1 MHGLLYPLLRCSLSI
16 IKDVESTY
24 LYTVHYFIIVIVLH
38 WAVTF
43 SEHFC
48 FIHSCIPSLIKH
60 SRFYISKH
68 LDRNKR
74 RQSTILQ
81 WITFL
86 HDRNVSV
93 CQWSKPDIVL
103 EDFFT
108 LPLKLNHVW
117 KPILFPREVHGWIG
131 IYNQCHFCLILLCCS
146 HPPLFSFFF
155 TVEWS
160 WFIGPA
166 FLFCG
171 SGTLPVVVVTIKT
184 NHFNFLVSYFV
195 HLL

>member
-1 MHGLLYPLLRCSLSI
+1 MYPLLRCSLSI

-24 LYTVHYFIIVIVLH
+24 LYTVHYFTFVIVLH

-43 SEHFC
+43 SEHFF

-74 RQSTILQ
+74 RQSTVLQ

-103 EDFFT
+103 EDF
-108 LPLKLNHVW
+108 
-117 KPILFPREVHGWIG
+117 
-131 IYNQCHFCLILLCCS
+131 LLYLWNS
-146 HPPLFSFFF
+146 TMFESLSYFQEKYMDGLGYIINVIF
-155 TVEWS
+155 V
-160 WFIGPA
+160 
-166 FLFCG
+166 LFCYVAL
-171 SGTLPVVVVTIKT
+171 TLLFFHSSSQLNGVG
-184 NHFNFLVSYFV
+184 
-195 HLL
+195 LLAQPSCSVAVGPCQSSWLL